1 MSVEAIGVERWLTAK
16 CGALAIPVWADT
28 APDDSPYPFVL
39 FARLDGFDLNG
50 LSNPEGRVKSTFD
63 YAVRVYAETR
73 TWDDLEAKA
82 SALDAALQG
91 AKGLDPDGKV
101 MVLSSVRQEPLLDR
115 EPVDGVMYAYAGG
128 VYRIEA
134 QEV

>member
-1 MSVEAIGVERWLTAK
+1 MSVEAIGVERWLTDK
-16 CGALAIPVWADT
+16 LGALSLPVWADT
-28 APDDSPYPFVL
+28 APDDAPYPFVL
-39 FARLDGFDLNG
+39 FARLDGSDLNG
-50 LSNPEGRVKSTFD
+50 LGRPTGRVKSTFD
-63 YAVRVYAETR
+63 YAVRVYDETR
-73 TWDDLEAKA
+73 TWDDLEAHA
-82 SALDAALQG
+82 SALDTALQG

-101 MVLSSVRQEPLLDR
+101 LVLSSVRQEPLLDR